1 MEDRSPGAEAL
12 LKKELAE
19 ATSTPEPL
27 LREGFSRLSSSDLG
41 SLFVSSLFLRGILKP
56 LIDEE
61 WLGRHDQHGDRPRTA
76 SPSRE
81 AHLQNELR
89 SVSFLADEL
98 SSASPHDLKTYFKRT
113 TPFLHALVS
122 FIQAEPLTRFRETA
136 SVAMVLIDRRAR
148 ELDTF
153 PHGAFSEAMYRAF
166 DAMDEILG
174 IRYELDLAMPS
185 APEQRERLFEGAGAG
200 VQTSYSSIL
209 LALDRA
215 GIANGGRVLDLG
227 SGYGRV
233 GFVIGLLRPDLSF
246 TGYEYVDHRVQD
258 SKAVALRA
266 GLTKVSFETQDLS
279 AFLLPR
285 ADVYYMYDPFSRETY
300 AHVLDQLI
308 VFGRQAPVT
317 IITKGRANT
326 WVRDALHEHGWSI
339 DETCDSGT
347 VCLFKSPS
355 DVSL

>member
-1 MEDRSPGAEAL
+1 MEDRSPRAEAL

-19 ATSTPEPL
+19 ATTTTES
-27 LREGFSRLSSSDLG
+27 LRESFSRLSSSDLA
-41 SLFVSSLFLRGILKP
+41 SLFVSSLFLRSILKP

-61 WLGRHDQHGDRPRTA
+61 WLGQNGATTRAVHMR
-76 SPSRE
+76 
-81 AHLQNELR
+81 NELR
-89 SVSFLADEL
+89 SLSFLADEL
-98 SSASPHDLKTYFKRT
+98 VSASPRDLKTYLKRT
-113 TPFLHALVS
+113 TPLLHALVA
-122 FIQAEPLTRFRETA
+122 FIQAEPLAQFRETA
-136 SVAMVLIDRRAR
+136 AAAMALIDRRAR

-166 DAMDEILG
+166 DEMDEILG
-174 IRYELDLAMPS
+174 IHYELDLAMTS
-185 APEQRERLFEGAGAG
+185 APAQRERLYEGAGAG

-215 GIANGGRVLDLG
+215 GIANGARVLDLG

-258 SKAVALRA
+258 SKAVASRA
-266 GLTKVSFETQDLS
+266 GLAKVSFETQDLS
-279 AFLLPR
+279 AFELPR

-308 VFGRQAPVT
+308 AFGRESSVT

-326 WVRDALHEHGWSI
+326 WVRDALHEHGWSV

-347 VCLFKSPS
+347 VCLFRSPS
-355 DVSL
+355 DVSP